1 MIIIL
6 RERKLIKSS
15 KQNNPLQTT
24 PDTFDQAFEL
34 HQQRRFQQAEIL
46 YQKVLKKQP
55 QHFDALHLLGVLAK
69 QKGQNQRAV
78 DLISRALK
86 INPNIAIAHSNLG
99 VALHDMQ
106 LFQKAIASYD
116 NALAIN
122 PDNAEALSNR
132 GNALQSLNRYE
143 EALANYDRALIINP
157 NYVDALYNRG
167 NVLQTLKRDDKALA
181 SYDRALTIRP
191 DDHGILCNRSNILQ
205 SLKRYD
211 EALSSYDRALT
222 IRPDDPAVLC
232 NRGNVLQ
239 TLKRYD
245 EALASYDQALVIN
258 ANYAKA
264 LFNRGSVLRF
274 LHRLDEALVSYNRAL
289 AIQPDSAEVLYNLGN
304 LFYFEGKIEAAIE
317 YYLKA
322 IALKNDYF
330 EARYALG
337 FLLLSLGK
345 FKEGWQYYEARYN
358 LNIQNKN
365 TIAPNFQFPEWQG
378 ESVIGKTLVIW
389 GEQGFGDEIQFCR
402 YVSILK
408 SHGAA
413 YLTWVC
419 KKPLK
424 DLFKTLEAIDDVLSV
439 EDASSI
445 PPHDYWTFALSI
457 PLHCKTTLDNIPAT
471 VPYLYAPP
479 EKTTTLT
486 SNLRSLNELKIGI
499 CWKGNP
505 NFPNDAERSPGIDYF
520 KPLFKLTGIKFFTL
534 QPDTRDEFLAATD
547 NAGVDFG
554 RELDKSSFEEA
565 AALIT
570 NLDLIISCDTSIAHL
585 AGALNKPVWI
595 TLPFSADWRWL
606 TNREDN
612 PWYPN
617 TRLFRQSQR
626 GNWSEVIQR
635 VEKRLKK
642 VIAGKSQIIWPIS

>member
-6 RERKLIKSS
+6 KKLKLIKSS
-15 KQNNPLQTT
+15 RQHNQPQTI
-24 PDTFDQAFEL
+24 PDIFDQAFEL
-34 HQQRRFQQAEIL
+34 HQQRQFQQAEIL
-46 YQKVLKKQP
+46 YQKVLRKQP

-78 DLISRALK
+78 DLISLAIK

-99 VALHDMQ
+99 VALYDMQ
-106 LFQKAIASYD
+106 LFEKAIASYD

-132 GNALQSLNRYE
+132 GNALQNLNRHE
-143 EALANYDRALIINP
+143 EALVNYNRALTISP
-157 NYVDALYNRG
+157 NYFDALYNRG
-167 NVLQTLKRDDKALA
+167 NALQNLERYNEALD
-181 SYDRALTIRP
+181 SYNRALIIKP
-191 DDHGILCNRSNILQ
+191 NDPSILCNRGNTLQ
-205 SLKRYD
+205 SLKRY
-211 EALSSYDRALT
+211 EEALT
-222 IRPDDPAVLC
+222 I
-232 NRGNVLQ
+232 
-239 TLKRYD
+239 
-245 EALASYDQALVIN
+245 YDQALAIN
-258 ANYAKA
+258 ENYAKA

-304 LFYFEGKIEAAIE
+304 LFYFEGKAEAAIE
-317 YYLKA
+317 YYLQA

-358 LNIQNKN
+358 PNIQNKN
-365 TIAPNFQFPEWQG
+365 TIAPNFQFPQWQG

-402 YVSILK
+402 YVSVLK
-408 SHGAA
+408 SQGAA
-413 YLTWVC
+413 YISWVC

-424 DLFKTLEAIDDVLSV
+424 ALFKTLEAVDNVLSV
-439 EDASSI
+439 ENASSI
-445 PPHDYWTFALSI
+445 LRHDYWTFALSI

-471 VPYLYAPP
+471 VPYLYANP
-479 EKTTTLT
+479 EKITTIT
-486 SNLRSLNELKIGI
+486 SKLSSMNELKIGL

-505 NFPNDAERSPGIDYF
+505 NFQNDAERSPGIDYF
-520 KPLFKLTGIKFFTL
+520 RPLFKLTGIKFFTL

-565 AALIT
+565 AALIM
-570 NLDLIISCDTSIAHL
+570 NLDLVITSCTSIAHL

-595 TLPFSADWRWL
+595 VLPFSADWRWL
-606 TNREDN
+606 TNREDS

-626 GNWSEVIQR
+626 GNWSEVIQHI
-635 VEKRLKK
+635 EKKLKE
-642 VIAGKSQIIWPIS
+642 VVLGKSQIIWPLS